1 MKSIS
6 KAVAGAIIVVSL
18 LGGGAG
24 VAIAFSGAPAAHP
37 APLAATAVE
46 YAL

>member
-1 MKSIS
+1 MKVIS
-6 KAVAGAIIVVSL
+6 KAVAGAIVVASL

-24 VAIAFSGAPAAHP
+24 VAVALYGAPAAHP